1 MQNILQRL
9 VSGVKEI
16 YQKAEDLLEEEREL
30 PLPQKLLNDF
40 IERYV
45 TNNVEQLQDLHA
57 EIFDG
62 WLRLFA
68 TIEIKG
74 INAQLYVDLYL
85 TQLHLN
91 RNTQQLVFEQKSDT
105 VVVRVSF
112 NNVLKK
118 VIFRAVL
125 WYYRVKGRDPL
136 GDMLSRLGI
145 ITIHNG
151 LLHLDLS
158 KYLAHNQKVMR
169 VLRRVEI
176 NRAELREDV
185 FVLQANLNFK
195 ALFGRNAERLLMDDD
210 EQTAHDERYS
220 AATIIEGEAENITP
234 DQNR

>member
-9 VSGVKEI
+9 VNGVKDI

-45 TNNVEQLQDLHA
+45 TNNVSQLHDLHA
-57 EIFDG
+57 DIFDG

-68 TIEIKG
+68 TIEYKG
-74 INAQLYVDLYL
+74 VKAQLYVDLYL

-91 RNTQQLVFEQKSDT
+91 RNIQQLVFEQKSDT
-105 VVVRVSF
+105 VVVHVDF
-112 NNVLKK
+112 DNVAKK
-118 VIFRAVL
+118 VVFRAML
-125 WYYRVKGRDPL
+125 WWYRFKRRDPL

-145 ITIHNG
+145 ITIQNG
-151 LLHLDLS
+151 LLYLDLA
-158 KYLAHNQKVMR
+158 KYLADKQKVMR

-195 ALFGRNAERLLMDDD
+195 ALFGRNAERLLMDEEEENLHDD
-210 EQTAHDERYS
+210 HY
-220 AATIIEGEAENITP
+220 AASIIEGESERVSP
-234 DQNR
+234 EPSK